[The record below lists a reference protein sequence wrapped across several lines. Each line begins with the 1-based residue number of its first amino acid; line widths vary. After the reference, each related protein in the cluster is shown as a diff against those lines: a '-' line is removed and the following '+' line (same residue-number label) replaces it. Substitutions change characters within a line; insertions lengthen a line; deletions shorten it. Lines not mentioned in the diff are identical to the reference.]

1 LLDISFFLLYVL
13 IHSNAS
19 VYRNVTGKPSEEIG
33 MESTNANASE
43 AAGAAVKR
51 EAPRQAKKGLQIRD
65 VLLIGILLAAGAVL
79 KFFVGTVINFGM
91 KPNFII
97 AMYCLTILL
106 IKPGIIEAAVIGL
119 LSGAVCQ
126 FFPGQ
131 PYINF
136 VSELLGAAAMC
147 LLIKIPLEKIR
158 LPVKTIVCTFFSTL
172 VSGFSFIAVMYV
184 MYYSGADIK
193 PTPLAIFMA
202 IIFGTATINAVIVQV
217 LYIPLK
223 LVLKKD

>member
-1 LLDISFFLLYVL
+1 MES
-13 IHSNAS
+13 A
-19 VYRNVTGKPSEEIG
+19 NVT
-33 MESTNANASE
+33 ANA
-43 AAGAAVKR
+43 AAAEKR
-51 EAPRQAKKGLQIRD
+51 EVARQAKKGLQIRD

-79 KFFVGTVINFGM
+79 KFFVGAVINFGM

-97 AMYCLTILL
+97 AMYCLIILL
-106 IKPGIIEAAVIGL
+106 IKPGIIESAIIGIL
-119 LSGAVCQ
+119 AGAICQ

-136 VSELLGAAAMC
+136 ASELLGAVAIS
-147 LLIKIPLEKIR
+147 LLIKIPLEKIK
-158 LPVKTIVCTFFSTL
+158 LPVKTLVCTFLSTL
-172 VSGFSFIAVMYV
+172 VSGFSFIAVMYI

-202 IIFGTATINAVIVQV
+202 IIFGTAAINAIIVQV

-223 LVLKKD
+223 LVLKKSND

>member
-1 LLDISFFLLYVL
+1 
-13 IHSNAS
+13 
-19 VYRNVTGKPSEEIG
+19 
-33 MESTNANASE
+33 MEQKK
-43 AAGAAVKR
+43 AAGALAAESGRKR
-51 EAPRQAKKGLQIRD
+51 EVVEKEKKGLGITD

-79 KFFVGTVINFGM
+79 KFFVGSVINFGM

-106 IKPGIIEAAVIGL
+106 IKPGIVEAAIIGL
-119 LSGAVCQ
+119 LSGAICQ

-136 VSELLGAAAMC
+136 VSEFLGAVVMC
-147 LLIKIPLEKIR
+147 LFIRIPVNTGR
-158 LPVKTIVCTFFSTL
+158 VPVKTMLCTFLSTL
-172 VSGFSFIAVMYV
+172 VSGFSFIGVMYL
-184 MYYSGADIK
+184 MYYTGFDIK

-202 IIFGTATINAVIVQV
+202 IIFGTAAINAVIVQV

-223 LVLKKD
+223 IALKKQ